1 MIRGFYYDTDVIK
14 VYGKDIFHISDH
26 FIKVVFPFSVTG
38 SHRGIDNGI
47 DNGTDNGTD
56 NGIDDLLVIL
66 TEKVLLPM
74 EKRLFCYWE
83 KLNAA

>member
-38 SHRGIDNGI
+38 SHRGIDNG
-47 DNGTDNGTD
+47 TD
-56 NGIDDLLVIL
+56 NGINDLLVIL